1 MVQMMAINRH
11 EKFPDR
17 LPVITGYAGGDVKLF
32 EADLLEVENLLADG
46 KTLGYAAVVLGVSER
61 CFKQCCK
68 VNTRLQETIKRG
80 RARHKQDY
88 LDDLKAFHKAGKS
101 PIYSVWYGKQALG
114 MTDKSETKVQGG
126 GVVVVNTGIPSPLPP
141 ADASTIIEH
150 DDT

>member
-1 MVQMMAINRH
+1 MVIFMAAKQH
-11 EKFPDR
+11 DKYPDR

-32 EADLLEVENLLADG
+32 EADLLDIENLLADG

-61 CFKQCCK
+61 CFKSACK

-114 MTDKSETKVQGG
+114 MHDKSTTEVKGG
-126 GVVVVNTGIPSPLPP
+126 GVVVVNTGIPSPLPAP
-141 ADASTIIEH
+141 DSSAIIEH